1 MKKDVQYQFHHFGIP
16 VQDGDTAGV
25 HSEKAGMYTTDNP
38 GNFRVQWHRFTNNSP
53 LHPLIK
59 TVPHVAFKVNDLA
72 RAIEG
77 EEVILGPYEPID
89 DYLVAMINDAGVPVE
104 LIQTSLDDDEL
115 WARARRGQ
123 GSLYRSDD

>member
-1 MKKDVQYQFHHFGIP
+1 MKKDIQYQFHHFGIP
-16 VQDGDTAGV
+16 VQDGNTTGV

-38 GNFRVQWHRFTNNSP
+38 GNFRVQWHRFTNDSP

-89 DYLVAMINDAGVPVE
+89 DYLVAMINDAGVPIE

-115 WARARRGQ
+115 WARRGQ